1 MSFKGIIPAVTTPFS
16 ASLEIST
23 DGLAANVEQLIT
35 AGVHGIVGTGTM
47 GESGSLTRE
56 ERKLVLSTIVD
67 VADGRVPVIAGVAAQ
82 TAAVAAGYIEDAK
95 EAGVDGVMVLPPL
108 LYEGDFAELVAYFSS
123 VSAVAELPL
132 IAYNNPKAA
141 GYDLSAETL
150 IRLGEAV
157 EGVVQVKECSG
168 DARRIAA
175 ILKGSDGRLAV
186 LVGGDDWALEGLCA
200 GADGWISGVA
210 DPLPNECVELHDLI
224 ARRDLDAAQELYGR
238 LLPMARF
245 DMTPKLVQYY
255 KAALDLVGQVGGPS
269 RPPRG
274 PLTDAELEEVQSALE
289 LVRAESPVSGSRSV
303 R

>member
-1 MSFKGIIPAVTTPFS
+1 MSFKGIIPAVTTPFDE
-16 ASLEIST
+16 SLAVST
-23 DGLAANVEQLIT
+23 DGLAANVEQLIA

-67 VADGRVPVIAGVAAQ
+67 VAAGRVPVIAGVAAQ

-108 LYEGDFAELVAYFSS
+108 LYEGGFAELVAFFSS
-123 VSAVAELPL
+123 VAAVAELPV

-141 GYDLSAETL
+141 GYDLSAKTL
-150 IRLGEAV
+150 IGLSEAV

-168 DARRIAA
+168 DARRIPA

-200 GADGWISGVA
+200 GAGGWISGVA
-210 DPLPNECVELHDLI
+210 DPLPTECVELHDLI

-289 LVRAESPVSGSRSV
+289 LVRAESPVSGS
-303 R
+303 